1 MSELITVA
9 FDEVDTAE
17 EARRDLLRLKGKERT
32 DLEEAIV
39 IEIGKDGEPRLHHQE
54 QFTVP
59 AALAGGFVGTLV
71 GLILM
76 NPLFA
81 AIGGITGTAW
91 ATAFGA
97 LKKVGIS
104 EDFIKKLAQDLQ
116 PGASALFIVTRRS
129 RPRMIV
135 EALQSYQGKLLQTSL
150 SHPDEGKLREALQKV
165 NASG

>member
-59 AALAGGFVGTLV
+59 FVSIFRHLKTEASV
-71 GLILM
+71 IVS
-76 NPLFA
+76 N
-81 AIGGITGTAW
+81 TV
-91 ATAFGA
+91 AT
-97 LKKVGIS
+97 
-104 EDFIKKLAQDLQ
+104 
-116 PGASALFIVTRRS
+116 
-129 RPRMIV
+129 
-135 EALQSYQGKLLQTSL
+135 
-150 SHPDEGKLREALQKV
+150 
-165 NASG
+165 